1 VSTEPTDILT
11 AVQSLRTEAT
21 ELLAR
26 ASDINAIAAWHH
38 EYLSKKGK
46 LSALLKLPGSIKD
59 PNEKKAAFKAVNDLK
74 QQLEPAFAERQEQV
88 KADELAR
95 KLAGEQVDVTLPG
108 RPVSLGRVHPST
120 ATIREICSILDHL
133 GFEIYEAP
141 EVETDEYNFQLLNI
155 PPDHPAR
162 DMWDTFYTTTPGLI
176 LRTHT
181 SPGQIH
187 AMRARAP
194 QPIRIISA
202 GKCFRFEEV
211 SARSE
216 TMFHQI
222 EGLAVGHNITFADL
236 KGTLMSFVD
245 GFFGPGRKLRFRKS
259 YFPFTEPSVEVDI
272 TCTLCNGAGCSV
284 CKHSGWL
291 EVLGAGMVHPVVLQN
306 GGYDPVKFSGFAFGM
321 GPERLT
327 MLKYRIDDIRYFF
340 SNDVR
345 FLKQF

>member
-1 VSTEPTDILT
+1 MSETSDILKN
-11 AVQSLRTEAT
+11 VESLRAEAQAS
-21 ELLAR
+21 LA
-26 ASDINAIAAWHH
+26 ALANVATIGAWHH

-46 LSALLKLPGSIKD
+46 ISTLLKSLGAIK
-59 PNEKKAAFKAVNDLK
+59 EIEAKKQAGKAANELK
-74 QQLEPAFAERQEQV
+74 QQLEAAFAERQEQV
-88 KADELAR
+88 KAGELAK
-95 KLAGEQVDVTLPG
+95 KLAAEQVDVTLPG
-108 RPVSLGRVHPST
+108 RPVQLGRIHPST
-120 ATIREICSILDHL
+120 ATIREICGILDHL

-162 DMWDTFYTTTPGLI
+162 DMWDTFYTTAPGLI

-194 QPIRIISA
+194 EPIRIISA

-216 TMFHQI
+216 TMFHQV

-245 GFFGPGRKLRFRKS
+245 SFFGPGRKLRFRKS

-291 EVLGAGMVHPVVLQN
+291 EVLGAGMVHPIVLKN

-340 SNDVR
+340 SNDMR

>member
-1 VSTEPTDILT
+1 LSEVADILK
-11 AVQSLRTEAT
+11 AAEALNI
-21 ELLAR
+21 EARESLAR
-26 ASDINAIAAWHH
+26 ISDVAGVAAWHA

-46 LSALLKLPGSIKD
+46 IPALLKSVGAIKEIEAKKQAGKAG
-59 PNEKKAAFKAVNDLK
+59 NELNQALKAAFEAKQEEMKA
-74 QQLEPAFAERQEQV
+74 Q
-88 KADELAR
+88 ELAA
-95 KLAGEQVDVTLPG
+95 KLSAESVDVTLPG
-108 RPVSLGRVHPST
+108 RLMPLGKIHPST
-120 ATIREICSILDHL
+120 ATIREICGILNHL

-141 EVETDEYNFQLLNI
+141 EVETDEYNFQLLNM

-187 AMRARAP
+187 AMRALAP

-211 SARSE
+211 TARSE
-216 TMFHQI
+216 SMFHQI
-222 EGLAVGHNITFADL
+222 EGIAVGHNITFADL

-245 GFFGPGRKLRFRKS
+245 QFFGVGRKLRFRKS

-272 TCTLCNGAGCSV
+272 TCTLCNGKGCSV
-284 CKHSGWL
+284 CKQSGWL
-291 EVLGAGMVHPVVLQN
+291 EVLGAGMVHPTVLKN
-306 GGYDPVKFSGFAFGM
+306 GGYDPSVFSGFAFGM

-340 SNDVR
+340 SNDAR

>member
-1 VSTEPTDILT
+1 MPDSENIFE
-11 AVQSLRTEAT
+11 QIKSLGDE
-21 ELLAR
+21 AR
-26 ASDINAIAAWHH
+26 ASLTRVTGAADVAGWHH

-46 LSALLKLPGSIKD
+46 ITALQKSLGAIK
-59 PNEKKAAFKAVNDLK
+59 EIETRKQVGKAVNELGTALK
-74 QQLEPAFAERQEQV
+74 AEFEQRQEQV
-88 KADELAR
+88 KTNELAR
-95 KLAGEQVDVTLPG
+95 KLAAEQVDVTLPG
-108 RPVSLGRVHPST
+108 RPVSLGRIHPST
-120 ATIREICSILDHL
+120 ATIREICTILDHL

-194 QPIRIISA
+194 EPIRIISA
-202 GKCFRFEEV
+202 GKCYRFEEV

-216 TMFHQI
+216 TMFHQV

-245 GFFGPGRKLRFRKS
+245 SFFGPGRKLRFRKS

-272 TCTLCNGAGCSV
+272 TCTLCNGTGCSV
-284 CKHSGWL
+284 CKQSGWL
-291 EVLGAGMVHPVVLQN
+291 EVLGAGMVHPVVLKN
-306 GGYDPVKFSGFAFGM
+306 GGYDPVEFSGFAFGM

>member
-1 VSTEPTDILT
+1 MDILKD
-11 AVQSLRTEAT
+11 VEALNVEARET
-21 ELLAR
+21 LSR
-26 ASDINAIAAWHH
+26 ASDSTALSVWHH
-38 EYLSKKGK
+38 DYISRNGKITKLQKG
-46 LSALLKLPGSIKD
+46 LGQIKD
-59 PNEKKAAFKAVNDLK
+59 IEARKQAGKAVNELRTTLDA
-74 QQLEPAFAERQEQV
+74 AFEQRQEQI
-88 KADELAR
+88 KADELAK
-95 KLAGEQVDVTLPG
+95 KLASETVDVTLPG
-108 RPVSLGRVHPST
+108 RPVELGRIHPST
-120 ATIREICSILDHL
+120 ATIRQICGILNHL

-141 EVETDEYNFQLLNI
+141 EVETDEYNFQLLNM

-187 AMRARAP
+187 AMRERAP
-194 QPIRIISA
+194 APLRIISA

-211 SARSE
+211 TARSE

-245 GFFGPGRKLRFRKS
+245 EFFGVGRKLRFRKS

-272 TCTLCNGAGCSV
+272 TCTLCNGKGCSV
-284 CKHSGWL
+284 CKQSGWL
-291 EVLGAGMVHPVVLQN
+291 EVLGAGMVHPTVLKN
-306 GGYDPVKFSGFAFGM
+306 GGYDPAKFSGFAFGM

-327 MLKYRIDDIRYFF
+327 MLKYRVDDIRYFF

>member
-1 VSTEPTDILT
+1 LKSTEALN
-11 AVQSLRTEAT
+11 TEARDS
-21 ELLAR
+21 LAR
-26 ASDINAIAAWHH
+26 ASGTVSIGAWHQD
-38 EYLSKKGK
+38 YLSKKGK
-46 LSALLKLPGSIKD
+46 ISLLMKSLGTIK
-59 PNEKKAAFKAVNDLK
+59 EIEAKKQAGKAANDLK
-74 QQLEPAFAERQEQV
+74 QQLEAAFAERQEQV
-88 KADELAR
+88 KSGELAK
-95 KLAGEQVDVTLPG
+95 KLAAEQIDVTLPG
-108 RPVSLGRVHPST
+108 RPVELGRIHPST
-120 ATIREICSILDHL
+120 ATIREICKILDHL

-162 DMWDTFYTTTPGLI
+162 DMWDTFYTTKPGLI

-194 QPIRIISA
+194 EPVRIISA

-222 EGLAVGHNITFADL
+222 EGLAVGTNITFADL

-245 GFFGPGRKLRFRKS
+245 SFFGPGRKLRFRKS

-284 CKHSGWL
+284 CKQSGWL
-291 EVLGAGMVHPVVLQN
+291 EVLGAGMVHPAVLKN
-306 GGYDPVKFSGFAFGM
+306 GGYDPAIFSGFAFGM

>member
-1 VSTEPTDILT
+1 VSEINIFKE
-11 AVQSLRTEAT
+11 AEVIGAEARESLV
-21 ELLAR
+21 R
-26 ASDINAIAAWHH
+26 ASDMNAIAAWHH
-38 EYLSKKGK
+38 DYLSKKGK
-46 LSALLKLPGSIKD
+46 VPALLKLPSSIKD
-59 PNEKKAAFKAVNDLK
+59 SDAKKQGYKAVNDLK
-74 QQLEPAFAERQEQV
+74 QQLEAAFAERQEQV
-88 KADELAR
+88 KAGELAK
-95 KLAGEQVDVTLPG
+95 KLAAEQVDVTLPG
-108 RPVSLGRVHPST
+108 RPVLLGRIHPST
-120 ATIREICSILDHL
+120 ATIREICGILDHL

-194 QPIRIISA
+194 EPIRIISA

-245 GFFGPGRKLRFRKS
+245 SFFGPGRKLRFRKS

-272 TCTLCNGAGCSV
+272 TCTLCNGSGCSV

-291 EVLGAGMVHPVVLQN
+291 EVLGAGMVHPVVLKN

>member
-1 VSTEPTDILT
+1 MAELAEILS
-11 AVQSLRTEAT
+11 AVEA
-21 ELLAR
+21 LKVDARDSLAR
-26 ASDINAIAAWHH
+26 VSDQSGVAAWHQ

-46 LSALLKLPGSIKD
+46 IPTLLKSVGSIKEIEAKKQAGKAS
-59 PNEKKAAFKAVNDLK
+59 NELK
-74 QQLEPAFAERQEQV
+74 QTIEAAFAEHQERV
-88 KADELAR
+88 KSGELAK
-95 KLAGEQVDVTLPG
+95 KLAAEQVDVTLPG
-108 RPVSLGRVHPST
+108 RPVSLGRIHPST
-120 ATIREICSILDHL
+120 ATIREICGILNHL

-141 EVETDEYNFQLLNI
+141 EVETDEYNFQLLNM

-187 AMRARAP
+187 AMRALAP
-194 QPIRIISA
+194 KPIRIISA

-222 EGLAVGHNITFADL
+222 EGLAIGHHITFADL

-245 GFFGPGRKLRFRKS
+245 SFFGPGRKLRFRKS

-284 CKHSGWL
+284 CKQSGWL
-291 EVLGAGMVHPVVLQN
+291 EVLGAGMVHPTVLRN
-306 GGYDPVKFSGFAFGM
+306 GGYDPAEFTGFAFGM

-340 SNDVR
+340 SNDIR

>member
-1 VSTEPTDILT
+1 MSIEQNDFQQSVE
-11 AVQSLRTEAT
+11 SLRTEAS
-21 ELLAR
+21 ESLAR
-26 ASDINAIAAWHH
+26 ASDTSAIASWHH
-38 EYLSKKGK
+38 DYLSKKGK
-46 LSALLKLPGSIKD
+46 LPTLLKSVGAIKEIEAKKQAGKAG
-59 PNEKKAAFKAVNDLK
+59 NELK
-74 QQLEPAFAERQEQV
+74 QQLEAAFAERQEQV
-88 KADELAR
+88 KTGELAK
-95 KLAGEQVDVTLPG
+95 KLAAEQVDVTLPG
-108 RPVSLGRVHPST
+108 RPVSIGRLHPST
-120 ATIREICSILDHL
+120 TTIRDICRILDHL

-141 EVETDEYNFQLLNI
+141 EVETDEYNFQLLNM

-187 AMRARAP
+187 AMRALAP
-194 QPIRIISA
+194 EPIRIISA
-202 GKCFRFEEV
+202 GKCFRFEEL

-222 EGLAVGHNITFADL
+222 EGIAVGHNITFADL

-245 GFFGPGRKLRFRKS
+245 QYFGVGRKLRFRKS

-272 TCTLCNGAGCSV
+272 TCTLCNGNGCSV
-284 CKHSGWL
+284 CKQSGWL
-291 EVLGAGMVHPVVLQN
+291 EVLGAGMVHPTVLKN
-306 GGYDPVKFSGFAFGM
+306 SGYDPAVFSGFAFGM

-345 FLKQF
+345 FLRQF

>member
-1 VSTEPTDILT
+1 MAELHDILK
-11 AVQSLRTEAT
+11 AVEALQQEAT
-21 ELLAR
+21 SKLALSTSS
-26 ASDINAIAAWHH
+26 ATNTAWHA

-46 LSALLKLPGSIKD
+46 VSALLKLPGSITD
-59 PNEKKAAFKAVNDLK
+59 PNEKKLGFKAVNDLK
-74 QQLEPAFAERQEQV
+74 QELEPAFAERQEQV
-88 KADELAR
+88 NADELAK
-95 KLAGEQVDVTLPG
+95 KLSAEQVDVTLPG
-108 RPVSLGRVHPST
+108 RPVELGRIHPST
-120 ATIREICSILDHL
+120 ATIREICKILDHL

-162 DMWDTFYTTTPGLI
+162 DMWDTFYTTKPGLI

-194 QPIRIISA
+194 EPIRIISA

-245 GFFGPGRKLRFRKS
+245 SFFGPGRKLRFRKS

-284 CKHSGWL
+284 CKQSGWL
-291 EVLGAGMVHPVVLQN
+291 EVLGAGMVHPVVLKN
-306 GGYDPVKFSGFAFGM
+306 GGYDPAVFSGFAFGM

>member
-1 VSTEPTDILT
+1 MAELDDILK
-11 AVQSLRTEAT
+11 AVEVLGAEAHAS
-21 ELLAR
+21 LAR
-26 ASDINAIAAWHH
+26 ASDTAAIGAWHA

-46 LSALLKLPGSIKD
+46 IPALLKSVGAIKEIESKKQAGKAC
-59 PNEKKAAFKAVNDLK
+59 NELNQSLKLAFEEK
-74 QQLEPAFAERQEQV
+74 QEQV
-88 KADELAR
+88 KSGELAK
-95 KLAGEQVDVTLPG
+95 KLSAEQVDVTLPG
-108 RPVSLGRVHPST
+108 RPVSLGRIHPST
-120 ATIREICSILDHL
+120 ATIREICKILDHL
-133 GFEIYEAP
+133 GFEIYDSP

-194 QPIRIISA
+194 EPIRIISA

-222 EGLAVGHNITFADL
+222 EGLAVGEHITFADL

-245 GFFGPGRKLRFRKS
+245 SFFGPGRKLRFRKS

-284 CKHSGWL
+284 CKQSGWL
-291 EVLGAGMVHPVVLQN
+291 EVLGAGMVHPTVLRN
-306 GGYDPVKFSGFAFGM
+306 GGYDPAKFSGFAFGM

>member
-1 VSTEPTDILT
+1 MSELDDILK
-11 AVQSLRTEAT
+11 AVEALKIEAHET
-21 ELLAR
+21 LAR
-26 ASDINAIAAWHH
+26 ASDTAAISAWHH
-38 EYLSKKGK
+38 DYLSKKGK
-46 LSALLKLPGSIKD
+46 IPALLKSLGTIKEIEAKKQAGKAC
-59 PNEKKAAFKAVNDLK
+59 NELNQVMKAVFDE
-74 QQLEPAFAERQEQV
+74 QQERV
-88 KADELAR
+88 KTGELAK

-108 RPVSLGRVHPST
+108 RPIQLGRIHPST
-120 ATIREICSILDHL
+120 ATIRAICKILDHL

-187 AMRARAP
+187 AMRAKAP
-194 QPIRIISA
+194 APIRIISA

-222 EGLAVGHNITFADL
+222 EGLAVGHHITFADL

-245 GFFGPGRKLRFRKS
+245 SFFGPGRKLRFRKS

-284 CKHSGWL
+284 CKQSGWL
-291 EVLGAGMVHPVVLQN
+291 EVLGAGMVHPVVLRN
-306 GGYDPVKFSGFAFGM
+306 GGYDPSVFSGFAFGM